1 MLILVH
7 VVSVSF
13 IRYVE
18 DSWMKVIVAVWMCA
32 HAILHHARKH
42 ESIRASMKR
51 SQESFHRKLNSSSKN
66 LKPAHIGNTVVIP
79 ISEPDKVN
87 SLGPLLVALLIKMT
101 LHKLLALL
109 KAQSQLLILGISL
122 SYFPVIVIA
131 L

>member
-1 MLILVH
+1 MRFCITQGNM
-7 VVSVSF
+7 ST
-13 IRYVE
+13 
-18 DSWMKVIVAVWMCA
+18 
-32 HAILHHARKH
+32 
-42 ESIRASMKR
+42 IRASMKR
-51 SQESFHRKLNSSSKN
+51 SQESLHRKLNSSSKN